1 MDRTLESAAPKTG
14 QAEPTWQP
22 ESRFVPVRAADLERL
37 LTQDAGRFGL
47 TQLGLADV
55 LRAIRTAIEQEACSF
70 HSELE
75 EAYAHFN
82 PDRETLRLKDLEA
95 TGDQAAYE
103 DLLRRLSYL
112 LDKANYEQLEDIGI
126 AETIRRAS
134 TNRIQVRIRPELVD
148 RLDLWV
154 RGHGSTPTKH
164 RTWRHPLK
172 GIEVQTPVFKRM
184 AVVARLK
191 DDPHVMIKL
200 FKDIP
205 VAEVEALLPHAEV
218 TMTLLDRVKLF
229 GSTAGVMG
237 GMAMKLAKVA
247 IALAYFTQILWIV
260 VIGVGTI
267 ALRTFFGYRNAKTS
281 RDWRRTQRLYFQNL
295 GNNASAL
302 QQLLASVKQE
312 ELKEA
317 YLAYALASD
326 SGGASLSKNGLRRR
340 VEAYLA
346 EKLNAEVDFDV
357 DDAVET
363 ITRLNLWKRDGS
375 QQVLPP
381 DEALR
386 ELRDYLCH
394 EASRS
399 YHQARLGSVTP
410 LASSGGG

>member
-1 MDRTLESAAPKTG
+1 MDRTLESAAPKAG

-22 ESRFVPVRAADLERL
+22 ESRFVPVRAADLARL
-37 LTQDAGRFGL
+37 LTQDAERFGL
-47 TQLGLADV
+47 TSMGLSEV
-55 LRAIRTAIEQEACSF
+55 LQAIRTAIEQEACSF

-82 PDRETLRLKDLEA
+82 PDRETVRLKDLEA
-95 TGDQAAYE
+95 SSDLAAFE
-103 DLLRRLSYL
+103 DLIRRLSYL
-112 LDKANYEQLEDIGI
+112 LDKANFEQLEEVGI

-134 TNRIQVRIRPELVD
+134 SNRIQVRIRPELVE

-154 RGHGSTPTKH
+154 RGHGVTPNKV
-164 RTWRHPLK
+164 RTWKHPIK
-172 GIEVQTPVFKRM
+172 GEEERTPVFKRM

-237 GMAMKLAKVA
+237 TMALKLAKVA
-247 IALAYFTQILWIV
+247 IALAYFTQILWILL
-260 VIGVGTI
+260 IGVGTI

-302 QQLLASVKQE
+302 QQLLAAVKQE

-317 YLAYALASD
+317 YLAYALAHQP
-326 SGGASLSKNGLRRR
+326 GADGLTSSGLRRR
-340 VEAYLA
+340 VEAYLE
-346 EKLNAEVDFDV
+346 EKLGVEVDFDI

-363 ITRLNLWKRDGS
+363 ITRLNLWKKDGG
-375 QQVLPP
+375 QQVRPP
-381 DEALR
+381 
-386 ELRDYLCH
+386 H
-394 EASRS
+394 EAAKVLQEYLRQETSRT
-399 YHQARLGSVTP
+399 YHQACLRGAAPV
-410 LASSGGG
+410 ASNGGC